1 MSSRLTLLRCRSCGR
16 EWALAPYACQQCGAT
31 DLQAHPASGK
41 GVVKSRTTIHRA
53 PDAFWRQHVP
63 YTVVLVTLEGGAA
76 LMGQA
81 PNSIEIGQIVQAE
94 PFTLDGRELLIF
106 KPVT

>member
-1 MSSRLTLLRCRSCGR
+1 MSAPLTLLCCRSCGHQ
-16 EWALAPYACQQCGAT
+16 WSLFPYACRNCGCAE
-31 DLQAHPASGK
+31 LQSQPSGGK

-63 YTVVLVTLEGGAA
+63 YTVVLVALEEGAV

-81 PNSIEIGQIVQAE
+81 PNSIQIGQQVQAE
-94 PFTLDGRELLIF
+94 VFTLEDRQLLKFNPIN
-106 KPVT
+106 